1 MKEKVQVDV
10 SQEETYLDTVE
21 KAAMGQLVSCINAG
35 DICGA
40 RSIIG
45 LLRELQIV

>member
-1 MKEKVQVDV
+1 MPGKVQVEV
-10 SQEETYLDTVE
+10 PEEETYLETVE
-21 KAAMGQLVSCINAG
+21 KAAMGQLVSCITAG